1 MVRSWILNLPRNGA
15 LTWMVRTASPE
26 PSTMS
31 GSSVD
36 GPLLNIE
43 PSMIWASNVDGSAV
57 LYRTIHDID
66 LHRGRSRRGS
76 PSDEVNDP
84 EKFVNVKQPSP
95 ESVTK
100 RAERAKRRARAACF
114 EQPDGVYS
122 GCVDAIPTTCTFV
135 TQSIHDRGLSEKTCL
150 SRIVGMPAG

>member
-1 MVRSWILNLPRNGA
+1 MVRPA
-15 LTWMVRTASPE
+15 APE

-36 GPLLNIE
+36 GSLLNIE

-57 LYRTIHDID
+57 LDRTIHDID

-100 RAERAKRRARAACF
+100 RAERAIGGARAACF
-114 EQPDGVYS
+114 EQPRGVYS
-122 GCVDAIPTTCTFV
+122 GCVDA
-135 TQSIHDRGLSEKTCL
+135 R
-150 SRIVGMPAG
+150 PATYTSC

>member
-1 MVRSWILNLPRNGA
+1 
-15 LTWMVRTASPE
+15 MVRTASPE

-100 RAERAKRRARAACF
+100 RAERANGGARAVCF

-122 GCVDAIPTTCTFV
+122 GYGDA
-135 TQSIHDRGLSEKTCL
+135 R
-150 SRIVGMPAG
+150 PAKYTSCYSVSTHPRYEA

>member
-1 MVRSWILNLPRNGA
+1 MVRP
-15 LTWMVRTASPE
+15 ASPE
-26 PSTMS
+26 PSTKSTSDMD
-31 GSSVD
+31 GS
-36 GPLLNIE
+36 LHNIE

-57 LYRTIHDID
+57 LDRTIHDID

-100 RAERAKRRARAACF
+100 RAERANGGARAACF
-114 EQPDGVYS
+114 EQPDGVHS
-122 GCVDAIPTTCTFV
+122 GCVDA
-135 TQSIHDRGLSEKTCL
+135 R
-150 SRIVGMPAG
+150 PAKYTSSYSVSTHPGYEA

>member
-1 MVRSWILNLPRNGA
+1 MSLPRNGA
-15 LTWMVRTASPE
+15 LTWMVRPASPE

-36 GPLLNIE
+36 GSLLNIE

-57 LYRTIHDID
+57 LDRTIHDID

-100 RAERAKRRARAACF
+100 RAERAIGVARAACF

-122 GCVDAIPTTCTFV
+122 GCVDARPATYTSCY
-135 TQSIHDRGLSEKTCL
+135 SIYPRYET
-150 SRIVGMPAG
+150 IF

>member
-1 MVRSWILNLPRNGA
+1 MI
-15 LTWMVRTASPE
+15 
-26 PSTMS
+26 STFTVE
-31 GSSVD
+31 G
-36 GPLLNIE
+36 LLLDTE

-57 LYRTIHDID
+57 LYRTIHDIG
-66 LHRGRSRRGS
+66 LRRGRSRRGS

-100 RAERAKRRARAACF
+100 RAERANGGARAACF

-122 GCVDAIPTTCTFV
+122 GCVDARPATYTSCYSI
-135 TQSIHDRGLSEKTCL
+135 SIHPRYEAM
-150 SRIVGMPAG
+150 I